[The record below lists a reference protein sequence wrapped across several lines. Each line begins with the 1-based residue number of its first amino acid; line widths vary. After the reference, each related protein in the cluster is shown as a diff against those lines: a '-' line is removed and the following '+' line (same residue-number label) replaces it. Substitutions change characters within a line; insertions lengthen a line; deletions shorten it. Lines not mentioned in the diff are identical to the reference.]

1 MASRG
6 MTTSRTAPLMAVL
19 LVVGSWFLSSNAHAS
34 LFVLKES
41 SAAFDVV
48 AAADPDAPSAI
59 DVPGP
64 DSQRLPRREGPHA
77 VRNIEHPLG
86 PARSLPV
93 ETSYVYDTL
102 EGGTAATADD
112 EPDEGADQAV
122 LDADAEIDGQR
133 HHYDRRTHVAD
144 TSADTDH
151 HVARGP
157 PSDKVLNAHDTT
169 SNPVDPAGEPGW
181 VRRAI
186 LGLGSESVTPSAAS
200 AVDDLL
206 PGLPSSAPR
215 PLGLGSTGRTAPADL
230 TEQLAMTQ
238 VRSAPGGRVIPVAM
252 TDARWPASA
261 GWVKVSQR
269 VNGEA
274 PRLP

>member
-1 MASRG
+1 MRRLALILALGLVMAGLLLAAVGEASR
-6 MTTSRTAPLMAVL
+6 P
-19 LVVGSWFLSSNAHAS
+19 SN
-34 LFVLKES
+34 
-41 SAAFDVV
+41 
-48 AAADPDAPSAI
+48 DAPSASYGELAT
-59 DVPGP
+59 DAPAGFSGETAALSVEPP
-64 DSQRLPRREGPHA
+64 SVRRLDQM
-77 VRNIEHPLG
+77 L
-86 PARSLPV
+86 SD
-93 ETSYVYDTL
+93 YVYDTP
-102 EGGTAATADD
+102 A
-112 EPDEGADQAV
+112 
-122 LDADAEIDGQR
+122 
-133 HHYDRRTHVAD
+133 
-144 TSADTDH
+144 
-151 HVARGP
+151 VARVG
-157 PSDKVLNAHDTT
+157 AHVVPGDGGVSSPAVAGGGVAAVPAVAAGGASTT
-169 SNPVDPAGEPGW
+169 LLSFTSTP
-181 VRRAI
+181 RA
-186 LGLGSESVTPSAAS
+186 TS